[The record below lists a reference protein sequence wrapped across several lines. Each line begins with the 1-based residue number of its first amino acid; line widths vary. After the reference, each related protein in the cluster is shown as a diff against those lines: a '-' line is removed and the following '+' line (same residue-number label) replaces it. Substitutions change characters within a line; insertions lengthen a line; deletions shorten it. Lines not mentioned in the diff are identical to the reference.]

1 MLQHLANDVSK
12 QNDRKQRITD
22 AQFNS
27 LLRSLLK
34 IADTFE
40 SLATFMAEKSAK
52 VPVLTSFP
60 INMDEVRGL
69 KSKLEA

>member
-1 MLQHLANDVSK
+1 MLQHLADDVSK
-12 QNDRKQRITD
+12 QNDKKQVMTD
-22 AQFNS
+22 AQINS
-27 LLRSLLK
+27 LRRSLQK

-60 INMDEVRGL
+60 INMDEVRGWKSEL
-69 KSKLEA
+69 KA